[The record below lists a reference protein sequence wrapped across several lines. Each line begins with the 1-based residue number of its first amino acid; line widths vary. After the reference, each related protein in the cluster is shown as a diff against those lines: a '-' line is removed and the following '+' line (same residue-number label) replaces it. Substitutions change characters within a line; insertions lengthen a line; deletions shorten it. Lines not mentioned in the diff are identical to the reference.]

1 VTSSQGL
8 AQCTV
13 AALLGSVRWMRQIL
27 DASDLGCV
35 RSSDASDLGA
45 SDLGASDLGASD
57 LGASDRQMDC
67 LEGGGLLHLEV
78 VWQVK
83 GPGG

>member
-1 VTSSQGL
+1 VHS
-8 AQCTV
+8 
-13 AALLGSVRWMRQIL
+13 GSPPWKRQM

-35 RSSDASDLGA
+35 RSSDASDLGASDLGASDLGA